1 MSNIMDWILSKLCL
15 VDTDEEQE
23 EPEEEQ
29 VLFEKSWL
37 ELVHKKKDKVPED
50 KRVFFKNIHSY
61 DDCKLVIDN
70 YKVGAVCIYNLE
82 PAIHPEA
89 QEMMNYICGG
99 IYALG
104 GNVRSIGEN
113 VFMVI

>member
-1 MSNIMDWILSKLCL
+1 MDWILSKLRL

-23 EPEEEQ
+23 EPEQEQ
-29 VLFEKSWL
+29 ALFEKSWL
-37 ELVHKKKDKVPED
+37 ELIHGKKDKVPEVD
-50 KRVFFKNIHSY
+50 KRVFFKNIQSY
-61 DDCKLVIDN
+61 DECKLVIDN
-70 YKVGAVCIYNLE
+70 YKDGAVCIYNLE

-104 GNVRSIGEN
+104 GEVCSIGQN